1 MGRHSGAVCKA
12 CQRRILVRDGRLIE
26 HWHQFATLGKSLL
39 CVGSHSEAPDDWSR
53 HGPLNRGASTGRRIR
68 PDPAPAVGPM
78 HRAALTAS
86 THDFT
91 SRALIRAR
99 GVGTHADASGPAYE
113 PALASGAFGAR
124 WMRMFER
131 APESP
136 TGAGRVGLSVQEST
150 GPPGLGSF
158 GLWYYALQDRQDVA
172 RYRSAV
178 PGEPRRKPPRGP
190 TAADPMST
198 RFR

>member
-1 MGRHSGAVCKA
+1 
-12 CQRRILVRDGRLIE
+12 
-26 HWHQFATLGKSLL
+26 
-39 CVGSHSEAPDDWSR
+39 
-53 HGPLNRGASTGRRIR
+53 
-68 PDPAPAVGPM
+68 M
-78 HRAALTAS
+78 HRTALTAS

-136 TGAGRVGLSVQEST
+136 TGAGRVGLSVQECT
-150 GPPGLGSF
+150 VLPGSGHLDF
-158 GLWYYALQDRQDVA
+158 GTTRSRTDRTWPGTDRLCRASPAEGHPEDPLQPLRC
-172 RYRSAV
+172 
-178 PGEPRRKPPRGP
+178 RRGFVERFAC
-190 TAADPMST
+190 AAAAPNDLRVSS
-198 RFR
+198 